1 MPRQTY
7 QEADKLSVSIP
18 SLSQTFPRAQDVLA
32 VPFYGYVI
40 CKTYTLK
47 IFDFVCLTKSHR
59 LGGLNNRNVF
69 ITVLKAGNSSQYQ
82 HGQVEPSSWCAR
94 QHRVSLFSHNVG
106 VGGMKERG
114 KDREILLYKSI
125 SFRDSLAVQWL
136 RLHFP
141 LQGVWVQSLV
151 REIRS
156 QMICSEKIKT

>member
-1 MPRQTY
+1 
-7 QEADKLSVSIP
+7 
-18 SLSQTFPRAQDVLA
+18 
-32 VPFYGYVI
+32 
-40 CKTYTLK
+40 
-47 IFDFVCLTKSHR
+47 
-59 LGGLNNRNVF
+59 
-69 ITVLKAGNSSQYQ
+69 
-82 HGQVEPSSWCAR
+82 
-94 QHRVSLFSHNVG
+94 
-106 VGGMKERG
+106 MKERG